1 MALIV
6 LPGGQQQSGSIGG
19 TVYSHNRSGT
29 YVRNRSVPVNPNTDR
44 QVAAR
49 NTLRALS
56 IAWQTTLTEEQRSY
70 WEAYAQLVPW
80 LNKLGQAIF
89 LTGLAHYVR
98 TNSSRIQAG
107 LARLDDAPTTYT
119 LAPAEGSLV
128 PSASA
133 ATQELNVAYD
143 DTQDWCDTDGA
154 YQSVFM
160 GIPVNAGIK
169 FFGGPWR
176 YAGVILGDSVSPPT
190 TPATIACPFPM
201 VEGQRIWVRTRI
213 GLADGRL
220 SEFAQA
226 NFLGGA

>member
-19 TVYSHNRSGT
+19 TVYSHNRAGA

-49 NTLRALS
+49 NTLRALA
-56 IAWQTTLTEEQRSY
+56 IAWQNTLTEEQRGF
-70 WEAYAQLVPW
+70 WEAYASLVPW

-107 LARLDDAPTTYT
+107 LARLDDAPTTYN

-128 PSASA
+128 ASASE
-133 ATQELNVAYD
+133 ATGELSIAFD
-143 DTQDWCDTDGA
+143 DTLAWCETDGA
-154 YQSVFM
+154 YQAVFM
-160 GIPVNAGIK
+160 GIPVNPGLK
-169 FFGGPWR
+169 FFGGPFR
-176 YAGVILGDSVSPPT
+176 YAGAILGDSVSPPT
-190 TPATIACPFPM
+190 TPETITAPFPF

-220 SEFAQA
+220 SEFAQS
-226 NFLGGA
+226 NFLAGA